1 MGGAAKVAGETPL
14 PRLALSPPGLRAS
27 TETARPSNMSD
38 QVFQV
43 VERYILGSPI
53 AAGGMATVYL
63 GRPVNLPRVVAIK
76 QLRSEMARDQ
86 GFVRMFLD
94 EAQLLCRIRHKNVT
108 PPIDCFQHAGEFFIV
123 MEYVHGQSLSQ
134 LLAGGV
140 SPGLASKIMS
150 DVLTGLDAAHDAVDC
165 AGQPLGLVHRDVS
178 PHNILVGTDGAARIV
193 DFGIAKAAWRSHVT
207 QHGQLKGKPG
217 YMAPEQLALGN
228 VDRRTDV
235 YAAGIV
241 LWELLAGRRLL
252 GDQSLHQ
259 APPVSSALKII
270 APSLIVPGLPRALDD
285 VVLSALSCDPNDRF
299 ADARSMAEA
308 LLDAAPP
315 VRDLEVGAWVTA
327 RAQGE
332 LRRREELVIELENVR
347 MSEVTELGGRDPS
360 RSVAAPVPG
369 AVSDAPPSGYA
380 VGPNEP
386 SATPNT
392 ALDGRRHRRVRKGYL
407 LGAGLFVTLA
417 TLGGSYMASSRR
429 PVSGTF
435 AAEGSPPPPIDVPPW
450 IDAEAAAPA
459 PSVPPAWNSER
470 PAAQPANRSPPLS
483 LEAKG
488 LPRRQ
493 DALSAAPSSTASRFG
508 QPAGAGS
515 GATSFPAAAT
525 GSAVPNF
532 PGNDALP
539 RAYDPLRDDRRR

>member
-1 MGGAAKVAGETPL
+1 
-14 PRLALSPPGLRAS
+14 
-27 TETARPSNMSD
+27 MSD

-43 VERYILGSPI
+43 IERYILGSPI

-76 QLRSEMARDQ
+76 QLRPEMARDQ
-86 GFVRMFLD
+86 GFVRMFHD
-94 EAQLLCRIRHKNVT
+94 EAQLLCRIRHKNVA
-108 PPIDCFQHAGEFFIV
+108 PPIDCFQHGGEFFIV

-134 LLAGGV
+134 LLAAGGAA
-140 SPGLASKIMS
+140 PGLASKIMS

-193 DFGIAKAAWRSHVT
+193 DFGIAKAAWRAHVT

-259 APPVSSALKII
+259 PAPASGARKII
-270 APSLIVPGLPRALDD
+270 APGLIVPGLPRALDD
-285 VVLSALSCDPNDRF
+285 VVLSALSCDPKDRF
-299 ADARSMAEA
+299 PDARSMAEA

-315 VRDLEVGAWVTA
+315 VRDFEVGAWVAA

-347 MSEVTELGGRDPS
+347 MSQVTEAGGRGLS
-360 RSVAAPVPG
+360 RAVTAPVSG
-369 AVSDAPPSGYA
+369 GLSDAPPSGYA
-380 VGPNEP
+380 MGQNER
-386 SATPNT
+386 SATPSYE
-392 ALDGRRHRRVRKGYL
+392 AEGRRHRRVRKDYV
-407 LGAGLFVTLA
+407 LGAGLVVALA
-417 TLGGSYMASSRR
+417 MFGGSYMARSRR
-429 PVSGTF
+429 SVSSG
-435 AAEGSPPPPIDVPPW
+435 AEGLTPPPINARPH
-450 IDAEAAAPA
+450 IAAPPAASA
-459 PSVPPAWNSER
+459 PSLPSLSNSEVSS
-470 PAAQPANRSPPLS
+470 AQPPNPHTAPS
-483 LEAKG
+483 LEGKV

-493 DALSAAPSSTASRFG
+493 NALSAASSPTPSRFEH
-508 QPAGAGS
+508 PAGAGS
-515 GATSFPAAAT
+515 GATFPAGSS
-525 GSAVPNF
+525 GSAVPHF
-532 PGNDALP
+532 SGNDALP

>member
-1 MGGAAKVAGETPL
+1 
-14 PRLALSPPGLRAS
+14 
-27 TETARPSNMSD
+27 MSD

-76 QLRSEMARDQ
+76 QLRPEMARDQ
-86 GFVRMFLD
+86 GFVRMFHD
-94 EAQLLCRIRHKNVT
+94 EAQLLCRIRHKNVA
-108 PPIDCFQHAGEFFIV
+108 PPIDCFQYGGEFFIV

-134 LLAGGV
+134 LLAGGGV
-140 SPGLASKIMS
+140 APGLASKIMS

-193 DFGIAKAAWRSHVT
+193 DFGIAKAAWRAHVT

-252 GDQSLHQ
+252 GDQSLYQ
-259 APPVSSALKII
+259 PAPASGARKII
-270 APSLIVPGLPRALDD
+270 APGAIIPGVSRALDD
-285 VVLSALSCDPNDRF
+285 VVLSALSCDPSRRF
-299 ADARSMAEA
+299 SDARSMAEA

-315 VRDLEVGAWVTA
+315 VRDFEVSAWVAA

-347 MSEVTELGGRDPS
+347 MSQVTEPGGRSPA
-360 RSVAAPVPG
+360 RSVTAPTSG
-369 AVSDAPPSGYA
+369 GVSDAPPSGFA
-380 VGPNEP
+380 MGQNEP
-386 SATPNT
+386 SATPT
-392 ALDGRRHRRVRKGYL
+392 HEADDRRHRRVRKDHL
-407 LGAGLFVTLA
+407 LAAGLIVVLA
-417 TLGGSYMASSRR
+417 TLGGSYMARSRR
-429 PVSGTF
+429 SVPATF
-435 AAEGSPPPPIDVPPW
+435 AAEGLMPPPPIGVRPHVT
-450 IDAEAAAPA
+450 AEAAASAPNPPSFSNSELSSAQSANPHIA
-459 PSVPPAWNSER
+459 PS
-470 PAAQPANRSPPLS
+470 LD
-483 LEAKG
+483 AKV

-493 DALSAAPSSTASRFG
+493 NAPSAGSSPMPSRFG
-508 QPAGAGS
+508 HPAGAGS
-515 GATSFPAAAT
+515 RATFPAAPS

-532 PGNDALP
+532 SGNDALP